1 MAYFFKLLI
10 KENSNMKEILSLL
23 LVSGSFGMFLFIF
36 FLFLFHFLRRLVAL
50 DLERGARVRFL
61 PLDGRFVEE
70 RG

>member
-1 MAYFFKLLI
+1 
-10 KENSNMKEILSLL
+10 MKEILSLL

-61 PLDGRFVEE
+61 PLDARFVEE